1 MLHIYNSWPVVRFLI
16 YSKSCRCRYKFKCI
30 LSQSVPPSPGV
41 LSICLWLSVPL
52 VSIVWSFSSAHV
64 FYIIIFLL
72 LLPVK
77 HCAFFNVRVIIF
89 SQTML
94 QSLKSFALLFFFF
107 LIYYIALEQLHL
119 AVSKAR
125 CLRIT
130 LLAPLSNC

>member
-107 LIYYIALEQLHL
+107 SNLLYCARAVALSGFEGT
-119 AVSKAR
+119 VSTNNSA
-125 CLRIT
+125 C
-130 LLAPLSNC
+130 PPE